1 MGATSPQELVQRVL
15 EGNRR
20 AIARAMRIVD
30 ERDAGYLDLL
40 RALHPHTGRAY
51 LVGVT
56 GTPGA
61 GKSTLVDRLV
71 RAHRDVGRS
80 VGVVAVDPT
89 SPFSGGAI
97 LGDRIRMQQHFT
109 DRDVFIRSLAT
120 RGHLGGLSRSAG
132 DVMRVLDA
140 GGFDVVL
147 VETVGVG
154 QDELEVARLAH
165 TTVVVMAPGL
175 GDDIQAIKAGI
186 LEVADVFAVNKADRE
201 GADNAVRDIEQMIAL
216 GEDLVRAAAGARG
229 HSAAV
234 ARRPRKAPDE
244 GGGWVPPVV
253 KTVAVRGEG
262 VADLIDAC
270 DRHRAFLFET
280 EEGRRVRSA
289 RARQEFR
296 SVFREAMVLEAER
309 RIERELAAG
318 AERVAAGEAD
328 PYSETARLVERTLG
342 PHGDDP
348 AS

>member
-1 MGATSPQELVQRVL
+1 MRIEELLQGVV

-20 AIARAMRIVD
+20 AVARAVRMVD
-30 ERDAGYLDLL
+30 ERDPRYLELL
-40 RALHPHTGRAY
+40 QALHPHTGKAY
-51 LVGVT
+51 LLGVT

-71 RAHRDVGRS
+71 HAHRAAGRT

-140 GGFDVVL
+140 AGFDLVL

-165 TTVVVMAPGL
+165 TTVVVMAPGM
-175 GDDIQAIKAGI
+175 GDDVQAIKAGI
-186 LEVADVFAVNKADRE
+186 LEVADVFAVNKADRQ

-216 GEDLVRAAAGARG
+216 GDDLVRAAAQAPG
-229 HSAAV
+229 HSAAL
-234 ARRPRKAPDE
+234 ARPTPQAGADGER
-244 GGGWVPPVV
+244 WTPPVI
-253 KTVAVRGEG
+253 KTVAVHDEG
-262 VADLIDAC
+262 IEALLAAC

-280 EEGRRVRSA
+280 AAGLGLREE
-289 RARQEFR
+289 RARQELR
-296 SVFREAMVLEAER
+296 AVVREALVLEAE
-309 RIERELAAG
+309 ERLEEDIAAA
-318 AERVAAGEAD
+318 AERVAKRGVD
-328 PYSETARLVERTLG
+328 PYSEAILLVERALG
-342 PHGDDP
+342 PGEP
-348 AS
+348 SSG